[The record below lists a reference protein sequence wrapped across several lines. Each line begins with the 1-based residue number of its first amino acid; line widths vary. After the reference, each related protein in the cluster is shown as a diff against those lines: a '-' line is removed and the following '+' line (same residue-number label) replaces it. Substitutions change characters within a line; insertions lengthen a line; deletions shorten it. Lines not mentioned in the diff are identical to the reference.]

1 MPCIFCTL
9 ISTKSSCAK
18 VKSVHKQ
25 CQNQYYIIE
34 THFIHC
40 EEFSCQHSFENN
52 DFSLVA
58 STNFFTNIESH
69 EKKAGLLGLNLTVQ
83 GGGQIL
89 RSTPLMGDGQ

>member
-1 MPCIFCTL
+1 MDV
-9 ISTKSSCAK
+9 TKLQKNFMSSL
-18 VKSVHKQ
+18 VDTNS
-25 CQNQYYIIE
+25 N
-34 THFIHC
+34 FIRNG
-40 EEFSCQHSFENN
+40 EFSLQYSCQNN